1 MPRVTL
7 DLSEARS
14 FEPTEPGTYPM
25 IVETAEPVKSK
36 EGKSMLNI
44 AFKFEDP
51 ETDQRCGLV
60 YRNYM
65 LAGKGA
71 GFFREL
77 WKALTGEELAIG
89 EGAMYDVDTD
99 DIIGK
104 HVVAKITN
112 REYEGRQQNEIGSVV
127 AA

>member
-1 MPRVTL
+1 MPRVQL
-7 DLSEARS
+7 DLTEARS

-25 IVETAEPVKSK
+25 IVESADVTASK
-36 EGKSMLNI
+36 EGKPMLGV

-51 ETDQRCGLV
+51 ELDQRCGQV
-60 YRNYM
+60 FRNYM

-71 GFFREL
+71 GFTREL
-77 WKALTGEELAIG
+77 WKALTGEDLEVGGQVDI
-89 EGAMYDVDTD
+89 DTD

-104 HVVAKITN
+104 HVIAKIDN
-112 REYEGRQQNEIGSVV
+112 KEYEGRLQNEIKQVV